1 MKQIETDLW
10 GNSGWGIPD
19 PSNAKVTF
27 YISKDGDEFTKL
39 GETESTVS
47 GDGWKQGIFNATTVD
62 TMNAR
67 YVKVSYEIGGKFRWV
82 SEINIFGANAKAEP
96 VDESSEAS
104 DDKSS
109 EESHDESSESETSVS
124 ENPSSESPDDEK
136 KGGLGTGSI
145 IALIGGGIAV
155 AVALGVVFAS
165 KKKSK

>member
-1 MKQIETDLW
+1 M
-10 GNSGWGIPD
+10 
-19 PSNAKVTF
+19 
-27 YISKDGDEFTKL
+27 
-39 GETESTVS
+39 
-47 GDGWKQGIFNATTVD
+47 
-62 TMNAR
+62 
-67 YVKVSYEIGGKFRWV
+67 
-82 SEINIFGANAKAEP
+82 SEINVFGANAKAES

-124 ENPSSESPDDEK
+124 ENPLSESPDDEE

-155 AVALGVVFAS
+155 AVALGVIFAS